1 MNTLALDHVNKRAE
15 FVMSF
20 TIPFKAV
27 EDPTSQAK
35 CYSPHEVVMA
45 WREVCIKALRMR
57 IDACMEMLFRNKD
70 RVIGSDERGVL
81 FKKKNG
87 NIHHFSHASCFA
99 MEAFIEILEEAE
111 SAGGHNFRCSSNTA
125 TDKGFVLDSR
135 RTEERS
141 SGNRFRRTN

>member
-45 WREVCIKALRMR
+45 C
-57 IDACMEMLFRNKD
+57 
-70 RVIGSDERGVL
+70 ERC
-81 FKKKNG
+81 
-87 NIHHFSHASCFA
+87 ASKHY
-99 MEAFIEILEEAE
+99 E
-111 SAGGHNFRCSSNTA
+111 
-125 TDKGFVLDSR
+125 
-135 RTEERS
+135 
-141 SGNRFRRTN
+141 

>member
-1 MNTLALDHVNKRAE
+1 MNTLDHVNKRAE

-45 WREVCIKALRMR
+45 CIKALRMR

-70 RVIGSDERGVL
+70 RVIGRTW
-81 FKKKNG
+81 
-87 NIHHFSHASCFA
+87 
-99 MEAFIEILEEAE
+99 
-111 SAGGHNFRCSSNTA
+111 R
-125 TDKGFVLDSR
+125 FV
-135 RTEERS
+135 
-141 SGNRFRRTN
+141 

>member
-35 CYSPHEVVMA
+35 CYSPHEVIMA

-70 RVIGSDERGVL
+70 KPYRKPIPIYKFGDNLKESDSLERQALYSLLIIQIQYQRAV
-81 FKKKNG
+81 
-87 NIHHFSHASCFA
+87 
-99 MEAFIEILEEAE
+99 
-111 SAGGHNFRCSSNTA
+111 
-125 TDKGFVLDSR
+125 D
-135 RTEERS
+135 
-141 SGNRFRRTN
+141 